1 MTSVLE
7 PLVIKGRVKNVTI
20 PGRLILA
27 PMAGVS
33 DLPFRILCKE
43 QGADLVCME
52 MISAK
57 AITYGNRNTME
68 LMRTVPEE
76 APVSLQL
83 FGHEPGVM
91 AEAIDI
97 LEHDDR
103 VCFDLLDI
111 NMGCPVQKIV
121 NNGEGSALMKDPQ
134 LIEKIVS
141 AAVEHSSRPVTVKMR
156 TGFTSDKLN
165 VLDCAIAAEAGGAS
179 AVAVHGRT
187 RPQMYSGAAD
197 LAKIAEVKAKLG
209 ISVFGNGDVRD
220 GESALRMFNET
231 GCDAVMIGRAAEGD
245 PWVFARIREY
255 LCKSENSGDVATL
268 ASAGES
274 MQRLPGQ
281 QAYTVKVMPDHVS
294 EEVLPSSQE
303 VREMILRH
311 AALQE
316 QYKAPAIA
324 MQEMRKHIAWYIKG
338 FPGASKI
345 RGEVNS
351 IETMEDLRNLLDKYF
366 KR

>member
-103 VCFDLLDI
+103 ICFDLLDI

-197 LAKIAEVKAKLG
+197 LAKIAEVRAKLG
-209 ISVFGNGDVRD
+209 IPVFGNGDVRD

-255 LCKSENSGDVATL
+255 LCKSENA
-268 ASAGES
+268 A
-274 MQRLPGQ
+274 Q
-281 QAYTVKVMPDHVS
+281 QACTVSVMPDFVS
-294 EEVLPSSQE
+294 EAPSPSSRE

-316 QYKAPAIA
+316 KYKAPAIA
-324 MQEMRKHIAWYIKG
+324 MQEMRKHVAWYIKG